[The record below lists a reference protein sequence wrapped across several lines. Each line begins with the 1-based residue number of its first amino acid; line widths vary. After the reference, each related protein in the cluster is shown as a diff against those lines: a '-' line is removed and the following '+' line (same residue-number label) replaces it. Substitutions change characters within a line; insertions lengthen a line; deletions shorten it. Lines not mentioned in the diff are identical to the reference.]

1 MKEIIFEYDDTESY
15 PNMTKRAVQFLKRET
30 PKDNRIFLLQYVT
43 MTSLLPPSKTA
54 FSVGQLPIKHMD
66 ILAVYMCYL
75 CSRFISNYRK

>member
-43 MTSLLPPSKTA
+43 MTSLLPPSKQR
-54 FSVGQLPIKHMD
+54 SLLVS
-66 ILAVYMCYL
+66 YL
-75 CSRFISNYRK
+75 SNTWVSRDR

>member
-1 MKEIIFEYDDTESY
+1 MKEIIFEHDDTESY

-54 FSVGQLPIKHMD
+54 FSVGLLPIKHMG
-66 ILAVYMCYL
+66 
-75 CSRFISNYRK
+75 NKG